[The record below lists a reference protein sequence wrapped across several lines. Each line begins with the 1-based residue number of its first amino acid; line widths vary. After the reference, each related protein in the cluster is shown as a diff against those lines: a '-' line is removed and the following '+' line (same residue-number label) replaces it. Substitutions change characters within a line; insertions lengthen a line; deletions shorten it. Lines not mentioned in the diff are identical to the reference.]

1 MVADR
6 SARLL
11 AWYDAHARVLP
22 WRSPPGTPPPD
33 PYRVWLSE
41 VMLQQTGTATV
52 APYFARFVARWP
64 SVAALAAAADADVMR
79 EWAGLGYYARARNL
93 LAGARAVVARGG
105 WPADEAGL
113 RALPGVG
120 AYTAAAVAAIA
131 FDARAVVVDGNVER
145 VVARLFAV
153 DAPLPAAKRT
163 LYDRATTLTPA
174 ARAGDHAQAM
184 MDLGA
189 TVCTPRAPRCA
200 ACPLADGCAGRAS
213 GDPARFPRRAAKAA
227 KPVRVGTAWWIEV
240 DGEVLLE
247 RRPAQGLLG
256 GMLGLPGTAW
266 TPAAAPLPPAGGVGG
281 RRAAPT
287 RTPGAADPTSP
298 PTPPAGGRGASL
310 SPVRHVF
317 THFELRLTIAV
328 VTPAARPALPGEWHP
343 VATIAAAGLPTL
355 FARAAA
361 AVLAA
366 RVAPRPAL
374 ETAA

>member
-64 SVAALAAAADADVMR
+64 SVDALAAADDGEVMR

-93 LAGARAVVARGG
+93 LACARAVAAGG
-105 WPADEAGL
+105 WPRDEAGL

-120 AYTAAAVAAIA
+120 TYTAAAVAAIA
-131 FDARAVVVDGNVER
+131 FGRRSVVVDGNVER

-153 DAPLPAAKRT
+153 ETPLPAAKRT
-163 LYDRATTLTPA
+163 LYDLAATLTPA

-189 TVCTPRAPRCA
+189 TVCTPRAPRCT

-213 GDPARFPRRAAKAA
+213 GDPARFPLRAAKAA

-240 DGEVLLE
+240 DGHVLLE

-266 TPAAAPLPPAGGVGG
+266 TPAAAPLPRAGGVGEG
-281 RRAAPT
+281 GGSVAAGVRVRATPPPPAAP
-287 RTPGAADPTSP
+287 AS
-298 PTPPAGGRGASL
+298 GRGAAVA
-310 SPVRHVF
+310 VRHVF

-366 RVAPRPAL
+366 RATPRLAL